1 LLGAHHSLSLLEQA
15 ERVGVAARLKQI
27 PTQLLVA
34 AESGTAEEI
43 SSAKR
48 QIHATQKSNQQ
59 IVSRAEQKHLKQS
72 QLPF

>member
-1 LLGAHHSLSLLEQA
+1 
-15 ERVGVAARLKQI
+15 LKQI

-34 AESGTAEEI
+34 AESGTAGEI

-59 IVSRAEQKHLKQS
+59 IVSRAELKHLKQS